1 MKKLASVVLVLMG
14 VAGAAHAAAPAGDA
28 AAGQGKA
35 AVCAACHGMDGNS
48 MVPTFPKL
56 AGQHPSYIAKQ
67 LVAFKSGERQDPT
80 MAPMA
85 APLSDQDVADLAAYF
100 SSQKASI
107 GSANPELA
115 ETGAKI
121 YRGGIAA
128 KGVSAC
134 MACHGPAGSG
144 VPAANFPALSGQQ
157 AMYVAK
163 ALRDFRSGARTT
175 DPASMMRNVAAKM
188 SDAEI
193 DAVAE
198 FVAGLH

>member
-1 MKKLASVVLVLMG
+1 MAN
-14 VAGAAHAAAPAGDA
+14 AAAPAGDA

-48 MVPTFPKL
+48 MVPMFPKL
-56 AGQHPSYIAKQ
+56 AGQHTSYIAKQ
-67 LVAFKSGERQDPT
+67 LTAFKSGERQDPT

-100 SSQKASI
+100 GSQKASV
-107 GSANPELA
+107 GTANPELA
-115 ETGAKI
+115 QAGGKI

-134 MACHGPAGSG
+134 MACHGPSGSG
-144 VPAANFPALSGQQ
+144 NPAANFPSVSGQQ
-157 AMYVAK
+157 ALYVAK

-175 DPASMMRNVAAKM
+175 DPAGMMRNVAARM

>member
-1 MKKLASVVLVLMG
+1 MG

>member
-1 MKKLASVVLVLMG
+1 MKKLASVVFVLIGAVG
-14 VAGAAHAAAPAGDA
+14 VAHAAAPAGDA

-48 MVPTFPKL
+48 LVPLFPKL
-56 AGQHPSYIAKQ
+56 AGQHTDYIVKQ
-67 LVAFKSGERQDPT
+67 LAAFQSGERKDET

-100 SSQKASI
+100 NSQKASV
-107 GSANPELA
+107 GVANPELA
-115 ETGAKI
+115 EAGGKI
-121 YRGGIAA
+121 YRGGIAG

-134 MACHGPAGSG
+134 MACHGPSGAGN
-144 VPAANFPALSGQQ
+144 PAANFPSLSGQQ
-157 AMYVAK
+157 AAYVAK
-163 ALRDFRSGARTT
+163 ALRDFRSGARAT
-175 DPASMMRNVAAKM
+175 DPAGMMRNLAVKM

>member
-14 VAGAAHAAAPAGDA
+14 VAGAAQAAPVGDA
-28 AAGQGKA
+28 TAGQGKA
-35 AVCAACHGMDGNS
+35 MVCAACHGMDGNS
-48 MVPTFPKL
+48 FVPTFPKL

-67 LVAFKSGERQDPT
+67 LAAFKAGERKDEV

-85 APLSDQDVADLAAYF
+85 APLSEQDAADLAAYF
-100 SSQKASI
+100 SSQKASV
-107 GSANPELA
+107 GTANPELA
-115 ETGAKI
+115 AAGANI

-134 MACHGPAGSG
+134 MACHGPSGSG
-144 VPAANFPALSGQQ
+144 VPAADFPALGGQQ
-157 AMYVAK
+157 GMYVAK
-163 ALRDFRSGARTT
+163 ALRDFRSGVRTT
-175 DPASMMRNVAAKM
+175 DPAGMMRNLAAKM

-198 FVAGLH
+198 FIAGLH

>member
-1 MKKLASVVLVLMG
+1 M
-14 VAGAAHAAAPAGDA
+14 AHAAPVGDA
-28 AAGQGKA
+28 AAGQDKA

-48 MVPTFPKL
+48 VVPTFPNL
-56 AGQHPSYIAKQ
+56 AGQHTSYIIKQ
-67 LVAFKSGERQDPT
+67 LMAFKSGERQDPT

-85 APLSDQDVADLAAYF
+85 APLSDQDMADLAAYF
-100 SSQKASI
+100 SSQKANV

-115 ETGAKI
+115 EAGGKI

-134 MACHGPAGSG
+134 MACHGPSGSG
-144 VPAANFPALSGQQ
+144 NPAANFPSISGQQ
-157 AMYVAK
+157 AQYVAK
-163 ALRDFRSGARTT
+163 ALRDFRSGARAT
-175 DPASMMRNVAAKM
+175 DPAGMMRNVAAKM
-188 SDAEI
+188 SDEEI